1 RFVSQDPI
9 GLSGGLNL
17 YQYAPNPLSWV
28 DPLGLSVEGITTLFH
43 YTTQEGMEGILKSGV
58 LKVSTGD
65 IHARFGNGQY
75 FTNISPDMI
84 GGRTIK
90 DALGTGKMS
99 LGQLAADIYG
109 DARKLNGITNYVEID
124 VRGLDITEPRP
135 GTFRVAN
142 TGDLDI
148 SNRVVS
154 SGSSC

>member
-1 RFVSQDPI
+1 MDRPVGIVSRRNNNPFP
-9 GLSGGLNL
+9 L
-17 YQYAPNPLSWV
+17 YNPR
-28 DPLGLSVEGITTLFH
+28 G
-43 YTTQEGMEGILKSGV
+43 YEGILKSGV

-65 IHARFGNGQY
+65 IHARFGSVQY
-75 FTNISPDMI
+75 FTNISPDVI

-90 DALGTGKMS
+90 DALGSGKMS
-99 LGQLAADIYG
+99 LGQLASDIYG

-124 VRGLDITEPRP
+124 VRGLDVTEPRP

-142 TGDLDI
+142 TGGLDV